1 MARYFILI
9 KRQGSKKWLGA
20 IPARAGVS
28 LAKLR
33 TNVRKFIKKGFS
45 YKIITISQLKRL
57 LPKRK
62 TMPKKRTKRR
72 VKRTRRKTQKVRRKR
87 RK

>member
-45 YKIITISQLKRL
+45 YRIITKAQLKKL
-57 LPKRK
+57 LPLRKSMIQRRSKRK
-62 TMPKKRTKRR
+62 
-72 VKRTRRKTQKVRRKR
+72 VKRTRRKTKKVKRKR